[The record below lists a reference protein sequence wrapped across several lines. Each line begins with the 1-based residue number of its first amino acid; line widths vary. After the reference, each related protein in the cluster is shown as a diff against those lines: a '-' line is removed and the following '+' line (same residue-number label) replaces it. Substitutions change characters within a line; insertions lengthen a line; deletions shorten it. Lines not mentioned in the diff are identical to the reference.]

1 MTNKN
6 SIDEILSQFF
16 GDEISNSPV
25 SSVVDAGEEWLDNSQ
40 KSLQDFLQDISP
52 ADNNVTSLSTAK
64 HIQSS
69 PLFNPQHL
77 RDSEFEQLFRMT
89 RSTFADL
96 QRELALSSINES
108 KLLLCLWILGNTKSF
123 GEIASLFRIKQESV
137 YDICEKCF
145 AEIIDLSANYVTWP
159 NDTEVL
165 ALEKGF
171 LCEFKF
177 PGVVGV
183 VASLHIAVYVAEDD
197 PKASTYFNKGAK
209 HHTIVLQAVC
219 DNNYLF
225 RDIFAG
231 YPGSNSIKTILEAS
245 PVYVKLKDDNS
256 YITKSLK
263 HLLGGTEHPQL
274 PTLLTPYSI
283 PKYRKSSARELK
295 FNALHGSVMCIV
307 EKTFRMVEN
316 RFQRMRSLDTASPQF
331 ATLAAGAICVALP
344 FPVAGNYDE
353 DVAAAVCDHHPCHAA
368 ADLVTSCKGV
378 AQFRFKYRLEQD
390 GLCKLGTP
398 AILALYSCSLV

>member
-1 MTNKN
+1 MTNKS

-16 GDEISNSPV
+16 GDEINNSPAPCV
-25 SSVVDAGEEWLDNSQ
+25 IDTGEEWIDNSQ
-40 KSLQDFLQDISP
+40 KSLQDFLHDISP
-52 ADNNVTSLSTAK
+52 DDNNLTSLSTAK

-69 PLFNPQHL
+69 PLFNPQSL
-77 RDSEFEQLFRMT
+77 RDSEFEQLFRMKRT
-89 RSTFADL
+89 TFADL
-96 QRELALSSINES
+96 QKELAIPAKKES
-108 KLLLCLWILGNTKSF
+108 NLLLSLWILGNTKSF
-123 GEIASLFRIKQESV
+123 SEIASLLRIKQESV

-145 AEIIDLSANYVTWP
+145 TQIVDLSANYVTWP
-159 NDTEVL
+159 SDTEVL

-171 LCEFKF
+171 QCEFKF

-183 VASLHIAVYVAEDD
+183 VASLHIAVYVTEDD
-197 PKASTYFNKGAK
+197 PEGATYFNKGAK

-219 DNNYLF
+219 DNNMLF

-245 PVYVKLKDDNS
+245 PVYKKLKDENS
-256 YITKSLK
+256 FITKSKK

-283 PKYRKSSARELK
+283 PKYRKPTERELK

-316 RFQRMRSLDTASPQF
+316 RFQRMKSLDTASPKF
-331 ATLAAGAICVALP
+331 ATLAAGAICTLHN
-344 FPVAGNYDE
+344 F
-353 DVAAAVCDHHPCHAA
+353 C
-368 ADLVTSCKGV
+368 
-378 AQFRFKYRLEQD
+378 RLRND
-390 GLCKLGTP
+390 NTC
-398 AILALYSCSLV
+398 C